1 MEYDKILSYLFKN
14 NIADSLRGM
23 LEKTKELN
31 SEEITEELNSVW
43 NSYSNMLSYARRG
56 LFDPQ
61 GEKMRLNIVDDLI
74 ALVHKMQQV
83 NHVQANSN
91 GFIDKAR
98 KQARNA
104 EPLEALVTSLE
115 NRNAEINDVNETEAL
130 GEEEKDERL
139 ANLYKKKDAILSAMF
154 SKVLVNVHWKNAEI
168 DQANRLLFSDTITTN
183 DKCAFIGAMLMSL
196 MCAPDKAKLLMLLD
210 CYLIND
216 VVISQRA
223 LVSFIIAHNMFVSEY
238 SHSKEI
244 EDRLAVYKT
253 DSDFVA
259 DLNMAMM
266 QLQMTSLTEKANDML
281 HKSIMQSTLMQGMDK
296 TNKRD
301 IKMAEITDIVQNGEN
316 IEWLLEGDG
325 DGAAKFNDTIIDMYA
340 MIREGADINFS
351 SFITYKREEFFMHIP
366 HWFYMFSMDMLQ
378 YVGNC
383 NIEKSKQKKTIQ
395 MLFAVDQ
402 FCDSDQYSICY
413 MMEHLPMLASG
424 LGKGFSKSLS
434 DVFSNPAIDLDELQK
449 RKTSK
454 ASVRRRYIHDLYR
467 LFIIGPHDYEVEN
480 PFPQYKST
488 PLSPLSYDWT
498 KNLFADHPQELKKYA
513 DFLKRYEFYKPAL
526 EIYEHL
532 ATNEEDSRLAGI
544 WQKIGYCYESLEE
557 REQALHAYAIAND
570 LKPNSEWTLFHMAD
584 NEVELD
590 RGEEA
595 VKHYTML
602 LEISPDNT
610 TYLAQMTEAFVN
622 MFKYEEALPISY
634 KLNYIS
640 EEPEALLG
648 LAFLLIA
655 TGRTDEAMEKL
666 KDFESDDPTEY
677 DKMKLLEGASIIT
690 KGSFAEGYAI
700 MEKHCTFDS
709 IFYADMCFD
718 MLEHNKYIDKFN
730 RKLIDDALLLHVNTN
745 LV

>member
-1 MEYDKILSYLFKN
+1 MEYDKILSYLYKN

-83 NHVQANSN
+83 NHVQTNPN

-104 EPLEALVTSLE
+104 EPLEALVTALE
-115 NRNAEINDVNETEAL
+115 NRNTEINDVNETDAL
-130 GEEEKDERL
+130 SEDEKDERL
-139 ANLYKKKDAILSAMF
+139 ADLYKKKDAILSAMF
-154 SKVLVNVHWKNAEI
+154 SKVLVNVHWKTTET
-168 DQANRLLFSDTITTN
+168 DQANRLLFSDMITTN
-183 DKCAFIGAMLMSL
+183 DKCVLIGAMLMSL
-196 MCAPDKAKLLMLLD
+196 MCAPDKARLLMLLD
-210 CYLIND
+210 CYLLND

-223 LVSFIIAHNMFVSEY
+223 LVSFIIAHNVFVSEY
-238 SHSKEI
+238 SHSKEL
-244 EDRLAVYKT
+244 EDRLAIYKT
-253 DSDFVA
+253 DSDFIA

-266 QLQMTSLTEKANDML
+266 QLQMTSLTEKASEML
-281 HKSIMQSTLMQGMDK
+281 HKSIKQSTFAQGMDK
-296 TNKRD
+296 TNKRG

-316 IEWLLEGDG
+316 VEWLLEGDG
-325 DGAAKFNDTIIDMYA
+325 TTKFNDAMLDIYA
-340 MIREGADINFS
+340 MIREGADINFP
-351 SFITYKREEFFMHIP
+351 SFITYKREEFFMHIT

-383 NIEKSKQKKTIQ
+383 NIGKSKQKRTIQ
-395 MLFAVDQ
+395 VLSAVDQ
-402 FCDSDQYSICY
+402 FCDNDQYSMCY
-413 MMEHLPMLASG
+413 MMEQLPILASG
-424 LGKGFSKSLS
+424 LSEGFSKGLS
-434 DVFSNPAIDLDELQK
+434 DVFGDPTIDLDELQK
-449 RKTSK
+449 RKTTK
-454 ASVRRRYIHDLYR
+454 ASIRRRYIHDLYR
-467 LFIIGPHDYEVEN
+467 LFIIGPHNYEVEN
-480 PFPQYKST
+480 PFPQYKSA

-498 KNLFADHPQELKKYA
+498 KTMFADHPQELKKYA

-532 ATNEEDSRLAGI
+532 ATNEVDSRLAGI
-544 WQKIGYCYESLEE
+544 WQRIGYCYESLEE
-557 REQALHAYAIAND
+557 REKALHAYTIAND
-570 LKPNSEWTLFHMAD
+570 LNPNSEWTLFHMAD

-590 RGEEA
+590 KGEEA
-595 VKHYTML
+595 VKHYNML
-602 LEISPDNT
+602 LEMNPDNT
-610 TYLAQMTEAFVN
+610 TYMAQMIEALVN

-640 EEPEALLG
+640 EEPKALLG

-655 TGRTDEAMEKL
+655 IGKTDEGMEKL

-700 MEKHCTFDS
+700 MEKHCTSDS

-745 LV
+745 LI